1 MTPKGDDLMLYAL
14 SLPVD
19 TILLL
24 IFAALFAGFV
34 LALWLSVSRAKKK
47 GSIEDD
53 LNPADST
60 DSAEKD
66 DIPDVSDAADD
77 PFDPSA
83 PSDPD
88 GADDSEDEEEDTE
101 ELWTPPEPEAY
112 PARIVDMRVVTGN
125 VGGNK
130 RPKTGVS
137 FLVTFLTDDG
147 KRTEYPVPEELYVTL
162 DIDQTGTLVI
172 LNGGFFDF
180 GAGDEYDPE
189 AAEAFEKTFDP
200 FSDTE

>member
-1 MTPKGDDLMLYAL
+1 MFDLSFLTTDL
-14 SLPVD
+14 IF
-19 TILLL
+19 TL
-24 IFAALFAGFV
+24 IFAALLVGLVIF
-34 LALWLSVSRAKKK
+34 LAVSVSRSKKK
-47 GSIEDD
+47 GSDVDPLPEETET
-53 LNPADST
+53 LAENT
-60 DSAEKD
+60 DTD
-66 DIPDVSDAADD
+66 TDT
-77 PFDPSA
+77 
-83 PSDPD
+83 
-88 GADDSEDEEEDTE
+88 DES
-101 ELWTPPEPEAY
+101 WMPPEPEAF

-147 KRTEYPVPEELYVTL
+147 ERTEYPVPEELYVTL

-189 AAEAFEKTFDP
+189 AVEEFEKTFDP
-200 FSDTE
+200 FSDDE

>member
-1 MTPKGDDLMLYAL
+1 MLYVL
-14 SLPVD
+14 SLSVD

-24 IFAALFAGFV
+24 AFAALFAGFV

-47 GSIEDD
+47 GSIDDD
-53 LNPADST
+53 LNPADFT
-60 DSAEKD
+60 DSKENPDTPETLAENAD
-66 DIPDVSDAADD
+66 ASDPADD
-77 PFDPSA
+77 PGT
-83 PSDPD
+83 SDE
-88 GADDSEDEEEDTE
+88 AETLEDEEDTE
-101 ELWTPPEPEAY
+101 ELWTPPEPEAF
-112 PARIVDMRVVTGN
+112 PARVVDMRVVTGN

-180 GAGDEYDPE
+180 GAGDEYDP
-189 AAEAFEKTFDP
+189 AAVEEFEKTFDP

>member
-1 MTPKGDDLMLYAL
+1 MFDLSFLTTDL
-14 SLPVD
+14 IF
-19 TILLL
+19 TL
-24 IFAALFAGFV
+24 IFAALLVGLVIF
-34 LALWLSVSRAKKK
+34 LAVSVSRSKKK
-47 GSIEDD
+47 GSDVDPLPEETET
-53 LNPADST
+53 LAENT
-60 DSAEKD
+60 DTD
-66 DIPDVSDAADD
+66 TDT
-77 PFDPSA
+77 
-83 PSDPD
+83 
-88 GADDSEDEEEDTE
+88 DES
-101 ELWTPPEPEAY
+101 WMPPEPEAF

-200 FSDTE
+200 FSDDE

>member
-1 MTPKGDDLMLYAL
+1 MLYVL
-14 SLPVD
+14 SLSVD

-24 IFAALFAGFV
+24 VFAALFAGFV
-34 LALWLSVSRAKKK
+34 LALWLSVSLAKKK
-47 GSIEDD
+47 GSIDDD
-53 LNPADST
+53 LNPADFT
-60 DSAEKD
+60 DSKENPDTPETLAENAD
-66 DIPDVSDAADD
+66 ASDPADD
-77 PFDPSA
+77 PGT
-83 PSDPD
+83 SDE
-88 GADDSEDEEEDTE
+88 AETLEDEEDTE
-101 ELWTPPEPEAY
+101 ELWTPPEPEAF
-112 PARIVDMRVVTGN
+112 PARVVDMRVVTGN

-180 GAGDEYDPE
+180 GAGDEYDP
-189 AAEAFEKTFDP
+189 AAVEEFEKTFDP

>member
-1 MTPKGDDLMLYAL
+1 MFDLSFLTTDL
-14 SLPVD
+14 IF
-19 TILLL
+19 TL
-24 IFAALFAGFV
+24 IFAALLVGLVIF
-34 LALWLSVSRAKKK
+34 LAVSVSRSKKK
-47 GSIEDD
+47 GSDEDP
-53 LNPADST
+53 LSEETETLAENADT
-60 DSAEKD
+60 DTD
-66 DIPDVSDAADD
+66 T
-77 PFDPSA
+77 
-83 PSDPD
+83 
-88 GADDSEDEEEDTE
+88 DES
-101 ELWTPPEPEAY
+101 WMPPEPEAV

-189 AAEAFEKTFDP
+189 AVEEFEKTFDP
-200 FSDTE
+200 FSDDE

>member
-1 MTPKGDDLMLYAL
+1 MSDLSFLTTDL
-14 SLPVD
+14 IF
-19 TILLL
+19 TL
-24 IFAALFAGFV
+24 IFAALVVGFV
-34 LALWLSVSRAKKK
+34 IFLAISVSRSKKK
-47 GSIEDD
+47 GTAEEDV
-53 LNPADST
+53 PEET
-60 DSAEKD
+60 ET
-66 DIPDVSDAADD
+66 PD
-77 PFDPSA
+77 
-83 PSDPD
+83 
-88 GADDSEDEEEDTE
+88 EDTE
-101 ELWTPPEPEAY
+101 ADPDTDADADEGWTPPEPEAF

-125 VGGNK
+125 VGGSK

-147 KRTEYPVPEELYVTL
+147 ARTEYPVPEELYVTL

-189 AAEAFEKTFDP
+189 AAEEFEKTFDP

>member
-1 MTPKGDDLMLYAL
+1 MFDLSFLTTDL
-14 SLPVD
+14 IF
-19 TILLL
+19 TL
-24 IFAALFAGFV
+24 IFAALLVGLVIF
-34 LALWLSVSRAKKK
+34 LAVSVSRSKKK
-47 GSIEDD
+47 GSDVDPLPEETET
-53 LNPADST
+53 LAENADT
-60 DSAEKD
+60 DTD
-66 DIPDVSDAADD
+66 T
-77 PFDPSA
+77 
-83 PSDPD
+83 
-88 GADDSEDEEEDTE
+88 DEG
-101 ELWTPPEPEAY
+101 WMPPEPEAF
-112 PARIVDMRVVTGN
+112 PARIVDVRVVTGN

-189 AAEAFEKTFDP
+189 AVEEFEKTFDP
-200 FSDTE
+200 FSDDE

>member
-1 MTPKGDDLMLYAL
+1 MFDLSFLT
-14 SLPVD
+14 SD
-19 TILLL
+19 L
-24 IFAALFAGFV
+24 IFTLIFTALLVGLVIF
-34 LALWLSVSRAKKK
+34 LAVSVSRSKKK
-47 GSIEDD
+47 GSIEDP
-53 LNPADST
+53 LPEETETLEENTNT
-60 DSAEKD
+60 DTD
-66 DIPDVSDAADD
+66 T
-77 PFDPSA
+77 
-83 PSDPD
+83 
-88 GADDSEDEEEDTE
+88 DES
-101 ELWTPPEPEAY
+101 WMPPEPEAF

-200 FSDTE
+200 FSDDE

>member
-1 MTPKGDDLMLYAL
+1 MLYVL
-14 SLPVD
+14 SLSVD

-24 IFAALFAGFV
+24 VFAALFAGFV

-47 GSIEDD
+47 GSIDDD

-60 DSAEKD
+60 DSKENPDTPETLAENAD
-66 DIPDVSDAADD
+66 ASDPADD
-77 PFDPSA
+77 PGT
-83 PSDPD
+83 SDE
-88 GADDSEDEEEDTE
+88 AETLEDEEDTE
-101 ELWTPPEPEAY
+101 ELWTPPEPEAF

>member
-1 MTPKGDDLMLYAL
+1 MFDLSFLT
-14 SLPVD
+14 SD
-19 TILLL
+19 L
-24 IFAALFAGFV
+24 IFTLIFTALLVGLVIF
-34 LALWLSVSRAKKK
+34 LAVSVSRSKKK
-47 GSIEDD
+47 GSDVDPLPEETET
-53 LNPADST
+53 LEENT
-60 DSAEKD
+60 DTD
-66 DIPDVSDAADD
+66 TDT
-77 PFDPSA
+77 
-83 PSDPD
+83 
-88 GADDSEDEEEDTE
+88 DES
-101 ELWTPPEPEAY
+101 WMPPEPEAY

-147 KRTEYPVPEELYVTL
+147 ERTEYPVPEELYVTL

-189 AAEAFEKTFDP
+189 AVEEFEKTFDP
-200 FSDTE
+200 FSDDE

>member
-1 MTPKGDDLMLYAL
+1 MLYVL
-14 SLPVD
+14 SLSVD

-24 IFAALFAGFV
+24 VFAALFAGFV

-47 GSIEDD
+47 GSIDDD
-53 LNPADST
+53 LNPADFT
-60 DSAEKD
+60 DSKENPDTPETLAENAD
-66 DIPDVSDAADD
+66 ASDPADD
-77 PFDPSA
+77 PGT
-83 PSDPD
+83 SDE
-88 GADDSEDEEEDTE
+88 AETLEDEEDTE
-101 ELWTPPEPEAY
+101 ELWTPPEPEAF
-112 PARIVDMRVVTGN
+112 PARVVDMRVVTGN

-189 AAEAFEKTFDP
+189 AVEEFEKTFDP
-200 FSDTE
+200 FSDDE

>member
-1 MTPKGDDLMLYAL
+1 MNDLSFLTTDL
-14 SLPVD
+14 IF
-19 TILLL
+19 TL
-24 IFAALFAGFV
+24 IFAALLVGLVIF
-34 LALWLSVSRAKKK
+34 LAVSVSRSKKK
-47 GSIEDD
+47 GSDVDPLPEETET
-53 LNPADST
+53 LAENT
-60 DSAEKD
+60 DTD
-66 DIPDVSDAADD
+66 TDT
-77 PFDPSA
+77 
-83 PSDPD
+83 
-88 GADDSEDEEEDTE
+88 DES
-101 ELWTPPEPEAY
+101 WMPPEPEAF

-189 AAEAFEKTFDP
+189 AVEEFEKTFDP
-200 FSDTE
+200 FSDDE

>member
-1 MTPKGDDLMLYAL
+1 MLYVL
-14 SLPVD
+14 SLSVD

-24 IFAALFAGFV
+24 VFAALFAGFV

-47 GSIEDD
+47 GSIDDD

-60 DSAEKD
+60 DSKENPDTPETLAENAD
-66 DIPDVSDAADD
+66 ASDPADD
-77 PFDPSA
+77 PGT
-83 PSDPD
+83 SDE
-88 GADDSEDEEEDTE
+88 AETLEDEEDTE
-101 ELWTPPEPEAY
+101 ELWTPPEPEAF
-112 PARIVDMRVVTGN
+112 PARVVDMRVVTGN

-147 KRTEYPVPEELYVTL
+147 ERTEYPVPEELYVTL

-180 GAGDEYDPE
+180 GAGDEYDP
-189 AAEAFEKTFDP
+189 AAVEEFEKTFDP

>member
-1 MTPKGDDLMLYAL
+1 MLYVL
-14 SLPVD
+14 SLSVD

-24 IFAALFAGFV
+24 VFAALFAGFV

-47 GSIEDD
+47 GSIDDD
-53 LNPADST
+53 LNPADFT
-60 DSAEKD
+60 DSKENPDTPETLAENAD
-66 DIPDVSDAADD
+66 ASDPADD
-77 PFDPSA
+77 PGT
-83 PSDPD
+83 SDE
-88 GADDSEDEEEDTE
+88 AETLEDEEDTE
-101 ELWTPPEPEAY
+101 ELWTPPEPEAF
-112 PARIVDMRVVTGN
+112 PARVVDMRVVTGN

-180 GAGDEYDPE
+180 GAGDEYDP
-189 AAEAFEKTFDP
+189 AAVEEFEKTFDP

>member
-1 MTPKGDDLMLYAL
+1 MLYVL
-14 SLPVD
+14 SLSVD

-24 IFAALFAGFV
+24 VFAALFAGFV

-47 GSIEDD
+47 GSIDDD
-53 LNPADST
+53 LNPADFT
-60 DSAEKD
+60 DSKENPDTPEILAENAEA
-66 DIPDVSDAADD
+66 SDPADD
-77 PFDPSA
+77 PGT
-83 PSDPD
+83 PD
-88 GADDSEDEEEDTE
+88 EAETLEDEEDTE
-101 ELWTPPEPEAY
+101 ELWTPPEPEAF

-180 GAGDEYDPE
+180 GAGDEYDP
-189 AAEAFEKTFDP
+189 AAVEEFEKTFDP

>member
-1 MTPKGDDLMLYAL
+1 MLYVL
-14 SLPVD
+14 SLSVD

-24 IFAALFAGFV
+24 VFAALFAGFV

-47 GSIEDD
+47 GSIDDD

-60 DSAEKD
+60 DSKENPDTPETLAENAD
-66 DIPDVSDAADD
+66 ASDPADD
-77 PFDPSA
+77 PGT
-83 PSDPD
+83 SDE
-88 GADDSEDEEEDTE
+88 AETLEDEEDTE
-101 ELWTPPEPEAY
+101 ELWTPPEPEAF
-112 PARIVDMRVVTGN
+112 PARVVDMRVVTGN

-172 LNGGFFDF
+172 LNGGFFDL
-180 GAGDEYDPE
+180 GAGDEYDP
-189 AAEAFEKTFDP
+189 AAVEEFEKTFDP

>member
-1 MTPKGDDLMLYAL
+1 MLYVL

-24 IFAALFAGFV
+24 VFAALFAGFV
-34 LALWLSVSRAKKK
+34 LALWLSVRRAKTK
-47 GSIEDD
+47 GIADD
-53 LNPADST
+53 EPDPADFAENDHGPVT
-60 DSAEKD
+60 PEESAD
-66 DIPDVSDAADD
+66 AVDPADAPDESE
-77 PFDPSA
+77 
-83 PSDPD
+83 
-88 GADDSEDEEEDTE
+88 DSEDEEDSE
-101 ELWTPPEPEAY
+101 ELWAPPEPEAF
-112 PARIVDMRVVTGN
+112 PARVVDMRVVTGN

-200 FSDTE
+200 FPDNE

>member
-1 MTPKGDDLMLYAL
+1 MFDLSFLT
-14 SLPVD
+14 SD
-19 TILLL
+19 L
-24 IFAALFAGFV
+24 IFTLIFTALLVGLVIF
-34 LALWLSVSRAKKK
+34 LAVSVSRSKKK
-47 GSIEDD
+47 GGIEDP
-53 LNPADST
+53 LPEETETLAENADT
-60 DSAEKD
+60 DT
-66 DIPDVSDAADD
+66 
-77 PFDPSA
+77 
-83 PSDPD
+83 
-88 GADDSEDEEEDTE
+88 DES
-101 ELWTPPEPEAY
+101 WMPPEPEAF

-147 KRTEYPVPEELYVTL
+147 ERTEYPVPEELYVTL

>member
-1 MTPKGDDLMLYAL
+1 MLYVL
-14 SLPVD
+14 SLSVD

-24 IFAALFAGFV
+24 VFAALFAGFV

-47 GSIEDD
+47 GSIHDD

-60 DSAEKD
+60 DSKENPDTPETLAENAD
-66 DIPDVSDAADD
+66 ASDPADD
-77 PFDPSA
+77 PGT
-83 PSDPD
+83 SDE
-88 GADDSEDEEEDTE
+88 AETLEDEEDTE
-101 ELWTPPEPEAY
+101 ELWTPPEPEAF
-112 PARIVDMRVVTGN
+112 PARVVDMRVVTGN

-147 KRTEYPVPEELYVTL
+147 KRTEYPVPEELFVTL

-189 AAEAFEKTFDP
+189 AVEEFEKTFDP
-200 FSDTE
+200 FSDDE